1 MTKSIVS
8 RINARNKE
16 RIAALAQSI
25 EQGGIS
31 AAIEFAESIL
41 LGDSSPI
48 KELRANAAL
57 VLLQHA
63 PEDPAI
69 WHDYEVNMLLRER
82 SAELTAQGQ
91 KLPTALCAFTAKA
104 LTMPLP
110 AKRRGRPSDAWLREL
125 VYVTLRDLKLAG
137 IPVYE
142 GDDSNG
148 KAAFTGVQAV
158 TKVIEI
164 EERTL
169 RKWWQSRSKE
179 AWDI

>member
-1 MTKSIVS
+1 VKQSIAS
-8 RINARNKE
+8 RINARNKK
-16 RIAALAQSI
+16 RITALAQSI
-25 EQGGIS
+25 EQSGVS
-31 AAIEFAESIL
+31 AAIKFAESVL
-41 LGDSSPI
+41 LGNSSAN

-57 VLLQHA
+57 MLLQLA

-69 WHDYEVNMLLRER
+69 WHDYEVNMILRER
-82 SAELTAQGQ
+82 SAELIAERQ
-91 KLPTALCAFTAKA
+91 KLPTALCAFAAKA
-104 LTMPLP
+104 LRMSLP
-110 AKRRGRPSDAWLREL
+110 PKRRGRPSDAWLREL

-137 IPVYE
+137 IRVYE

-148 KAAFTGVQAV
+148 AAAFTGVEAV

-169 RKWWQSRSKE
+169 RKWWQGRSKE